1 LIEGIDSSFSN
12 FLEFI
17 MSNCARPDCQIAAKS
32 SCCGCGR
39 EQYCGSVCQKLDWK
53 AHKSMC
59 ATSKKLPNKLSYDE
73 TVRIINEILASNK
86 GNEIKVLEHLLSH
99 ADNQFGQ
106 QVAERAYP
114 PRTGVRRAFPLTS
127 YPLIFWEFLPSSLST
142 LQRMP
147 GACSFHREEVDR
159 ANYQAWVFILLASS
173 NNNNLFIVPDLQ
185 IFLRALRVHR
195 KYFQRRY
202 LISKHSRGFTTSM
215 AYYTTNIKR

>member
-1 LIEGIDSSFSN
+1 
-12 FLEFI
+12 

-127 YPLIFWEFLPSSLST
+127 YPLIF
-142 LQRMP
+142 
-147 GACSFHREEVDR
+147 
-159 ANYQAWVFILLASS
+159 
-173 NNNNLFIVPDLQ
+173 
-185 IFLRALRVHR
+185 
-195 KYFQRRY
+195 
-202 LISKHSRGFTTSM
+202 
-215 AYYTTNIKR
+215 